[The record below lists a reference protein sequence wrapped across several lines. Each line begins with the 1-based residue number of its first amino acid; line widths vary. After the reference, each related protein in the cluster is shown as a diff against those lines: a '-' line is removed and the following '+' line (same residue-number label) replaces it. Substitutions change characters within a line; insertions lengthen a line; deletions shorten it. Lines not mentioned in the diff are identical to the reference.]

1 MGTSSP
7 VKSQR
12 ITSGLKETFIKGYI
26 ADDLLSEVR
35 ERSLD
40 SGSTAPTCNIS
51 ASPTVYVCVSVR
63 AYVRVCVSVRARARA
78 CVALLHVG
86 VGVRKRTRKDHW

>member
-1 MGTSSP
+1 M
-7 VKSQR
+7 SQDFLVLAPALKVVSYLVEPSQPLQ

-78 CVALLHVG
+78 RV
-86 VGVRKRTRKDHW
+86 